1 MRRAD
6 TNPSTN
12 LAGLAL
18 LVAEI
23 AREEA
28 ARIPAT
34 GAGNAKL
41 RAQHLRIAEGA
52 EARAA
57 REDSG
62 TRAARLI
69 AAAVQGVPA

>member
-1 MRRAD
+1 MTRA
-6 TNPSTN
+6 TPTPSTN

-41 RAQHLRIAEGA
+41 RAETLRVAEQA

-62 TRAARLI
+62 ARAARLI
-69 AAAVQGVPA
+69 AAAAQRVPA